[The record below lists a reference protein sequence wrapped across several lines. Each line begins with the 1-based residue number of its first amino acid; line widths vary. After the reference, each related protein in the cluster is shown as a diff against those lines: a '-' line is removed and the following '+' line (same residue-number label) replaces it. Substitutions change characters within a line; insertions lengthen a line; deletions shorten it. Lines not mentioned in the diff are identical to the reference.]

1 MPETDKLKPIPT
13 VYKGYRFRSR
23 LEARWAVF
31 FDACGAKWE
40 YEPEGFDLGNGIYYL
55 PDFVVYEV
63 DSIHGW
69 PFGSDGCIDK
79 LYVEVKGDLNLS
91 EIDKMKLKNFP
102 APLLLLGPIPD
113 GHCVSELWDSIDRIY
128 IVHEARFNFPY
139 PYNFESVD
147 GDHYKCLPASTGHG
161 LYLEGPDYFYNG
173 DEKEQATVEAY
184 NAARSARFEHGETP
198 HVYIESKEAEIKIPS
213 EKPKLAL
220 DDALCQMSEMAKEVD
235 ISELVSSKLQQ
246 LTIPSSSNI

>member
-1 MPETDKLKPIPT
+1 MSESDKLKPIPT

-31 FDACGAKWE
+31 FDVCGAKWE

-102 APLLLLGPIPD
+102 EPLLLLGPIPD
-113 GHCVSELWDSIDRIY
+113 GQCVSELWDSIYKVCYDS
-128 IVHEARFNFPY
+128 PY

-147 GDHYKCLPASTGHG
+147 GDHYGCLPASTGHG
-161 LYLEGPDYFYNG
+161 LYLEGPNYFYNG
-173 DEKEQATVEAY
+173 DEKEQATVAAY
-184 NAARSARFEHGETP
+184 NAARSARFEHGEVP
-198 HVYIESKEAEIKIPS
+198 HVYIEPKEAEIKMPS
-213 EKPKLAL
+213 EKSKLAL
-220 DDALCQMSEMAKEVD
+220 DDALCQMSELVKKVD
-235 ISELVSSKLQQ
+235 ISELVSRVLLKL
-246 LTIPSSSNI
+246 TTSSEKNTKDIES

>member
-1 MPETDKLKPIPT
+1 MTETDKLKPITT

-40 YEPEGFDLGNGIYYL
+40 YEPEGYDLGNGIYYL
-55 PDFVVYEV
+55 PDFVIHKVE
-63 DSIHGW
+63 STHGW

-102 APLLLLGPIPD
+102 APLLLLGSIPD
-113 GHCVSELWDSIDRIY
+113 GQCVSELWDSIEKVCY
-128 IVHEARFNFPY
+128 EFPY

-147 GDHYKCLPASTGHG
+147 GDHYGCLPASTGHG

-173 DEKEQATVEAY
+173 DEKEQATVAAY

-198 HVYIESKEAEIKIPS
+198 HILTVEDERKTEVRASF
-213 EKPKLAL
+213 EKPKLTSEDIL
-220 DDALCQMSEMAKEVD
+220 RQMSEMAREVD
-235 ISELVSSKLQQ
+235 PAEIPWGSNFLVIGSDK
-246 LTIPSSSNI
+246 IGYKA